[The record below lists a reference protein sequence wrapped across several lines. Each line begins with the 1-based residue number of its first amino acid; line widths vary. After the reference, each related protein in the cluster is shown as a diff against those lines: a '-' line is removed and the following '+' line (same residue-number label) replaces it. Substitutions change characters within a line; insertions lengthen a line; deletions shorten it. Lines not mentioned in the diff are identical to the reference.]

1 MIEGKPEK
9 NDQPGGNNKVW
20 NWSQFSNP
28 KKFPFIL
35 SGGLNESNIQE
46 AINLTGA
53 DFVDINSG
61 VEERKGEKNL
71 SLIDR
76 LVSSLK

>member
-1 MIEGKPEK
+1 MELVTIFK
-9 NDQPGGNNKVW
+9 
-20 NWSQFSNP
+20 P

-61 VEERKGEKNL
+61 VEEKKR
-71 SLIDR
+71 
-76 LVSSLK
+76 